1 MRCVG
6 NRRRAFA
13 LWGRALVTAVSLSAV
28 VMTAEMVVMGLWA
41 KDAHAKP
48 APVFDP
54 TDTRPVPKVSILTMG
69 PGDQAFFKF
78 GHNAIRIYY
87 PGTEH
92 DYVYNFGTFQFDS
105 PTLILDFLTGKF
117 RYWLSVQTY
126 RGTVNHYKHENRSL
140 YEQELNMAPYQARAL
155 ADALR
160 ENAKPENRYYEY
172 DYYRDNCSTR
182 IRDVLDENYG
192 GGLKDRFQDPG
203 SMTLRDHTLRA
214 TADSF
219 WVYAGLDIAMG
230 AYIDQPETRWGE
242 MFLPERLMQG
252 LQSIVFNGAH
262 GAAPLVKEKKVVYEA
277 RARPQVPAKPPERT
291 WAFLQGG
298 LLVGGLFT
306 FLGWEAYHRRLRWAR
321 VTLSVLAG
329 AFGLIF
335 GILGSLFVFL
345 WVCTN
350 HQVAFRNENILQC
363 SPWAVMMV
371 GFAVGTAKGKWGST
385 TRALNLALGGLGAA
399 VLGLA
404 LKVLPFMHQ
413 QNYRIIAA
421 LVPAW
426 LGLSIGL
433 YLLKRRL
440 IEDRTRPTP
449 GTEPLATEPSPTA
462 DAVTREDGVTDAST
476 SASSPSV
483 TG

>member
-1 MRCVG
+1 MFRRLSELTESGRGKRWG
-6 NRRRAFA
+6 NAWVRVVLSLGMWLLSIAVFA
-13 LWGRALVTAVSLSAV
+13 EGAQAA
-28 VMTAEMVVMGLWA
+28 
-41 KDAHAKP
+41 

-54 TDTRPVPKVSILTMG
+54 TDTRPAPKVSILTMG

-87 PGTEH
+87 PGTDY
-92 DYVYNFGTFQFDS
+92 DYVYNFGTFQFDN
-105 PTLILDFLTGKF
+105 PTLILDFLAGKF
-117 RYWLSVQTY
+117 RYWLSVQSY

-155 ADALR
+155 ADSLR

-182 IRDVLDENYG
+182 IRDALDDNYG
-192 GGLKDRFQDPG
+192 GRLKERFQDPG
-203 SMTLRDHTLRA
+203 QMTLRDHTLRA

-242 MFLPERLMQG
+242 MFLPERLMTG
-252 LQSIVFNGAH
+252 LQSVVFNGVH
-262 GAAPLVKEKKVVYEA
+262 GAAPLVKEKTTIFEA
-277 RARPQVPAKPPERT
+277 RSRPPLASKPPERT
-291 WAFLQGG
+291 LAFLQGG
-298 LLVGGLFT
+298 ALVGALFA

-321 VTLSVLAG
+321 VSLAALAG
-329 AFGLIF
+329 TFGLLF
-335 GILGSLFVFL
+335 GILGCLFVGL
-345 WVCTN
+345 WAFTN

-363 SPWAVMMV
+363 SPFAIAMV
-371 GFAVGTAKGKWGST
+371 GFALGTAKGSVT
-385 TRALNLALGGLGAA
+385 ATSRALNLALAGLGAS

-413 QNYRIIAA
+413 QNYRIMAA

-426 LGLSIGL
+426 LGLSVGL

-440 IEDRTRPTP
+440 Q
-449 GTEPLATEPSPTA
+449 
-462 DAVTREDGVTDAST
+462 EDGERVIVPGAEAAPETKLAATPAPAAGSDMDATT
-476 SASSPSV
+476 SRTTHASS
-483 TG
+483 